1 MTNKQTEEVVMKT
14 QKTKTETQLQRVI
27 RRSESGEIAWGDVTI
42 RVSVC
47 GLSMTRFCS
56 VKDFEETLEDM
67 KNLPVKKLVKKLRTN
82 VEKVEGG
89 EVNG

>member
-1 MTNKQTEEVVMKT
+1 MKT

-27 RRSESGEIAWGDVTI
+27 RRSESGEIAWGYVTI

-67 KNLPVKKLVKKLRTN
+67 KNLPIKEIKKEIKKLSK
-82 VEKVEGG
+82 E
-89 EVNG
+89 